1 MNPDLYGAWLTAGAW
16 LAAHWTGLAAYG
28 IGIAALT
35 AVACALWPGSDDYR
49 TRNDRRQAAWTVACE
64 PRPEPDLPGVDDTL
78 LAACQQILAAT
89 NNAREEK
96 P

>member
-1 MNPDLYGAWLTAGAW
+1 MNPDLYAAWRTAGAW

-35 AVACALWPGSDDYR
+35 AVAWAWWPTGDDYR
-49 TRNDRRQAAWTVACE
+49 TRNDRRQAAWSVARNE
-64 PRPEPDLPGVDDTL
+64 RPEPAEPGVDDEL
-78 LAACQQILAAT
+78 LNACQQICPDLA
-89 NNAREEK
+89 RKEM